1 MVTKEELK
9 KAIKEVE
16 KSESKKPE
24 TSRQTLTLKQQVNTY
39 QDCEPI
45 LEENKKSYNNYG
57 DKLPSGKSGDG
68 LRVASIPLNVWQ
80 KWKKETNGEIER
92 DSNLLKKY
100 LNDPDNKYFRT
111 TPTRV

>member
-1 MVTKEELK
+1 MKGNPNLVDTFHSN
-9 KAIKEVE
+9 AD
-16 KSESKKPE
+16 E
-24 TSRQTLTLKQQVNTY
+24 TEFTINTY